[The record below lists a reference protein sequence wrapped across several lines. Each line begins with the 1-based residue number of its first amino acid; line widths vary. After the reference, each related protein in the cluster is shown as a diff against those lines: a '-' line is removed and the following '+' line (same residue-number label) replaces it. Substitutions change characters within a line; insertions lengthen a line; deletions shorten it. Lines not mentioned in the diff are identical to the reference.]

1 MPAVDLNKQYS
12 RVEER
17 VKSLETYNQVTDATK
32 QIISQQQSSLEKA
45 EDSVNS
51 PIDQLAEQ
59 KKRYQRQVRTIGLF
73 TRTNL

>member
-45 EDSVNS
+45 EDSVSS
-51 PIDQLAEQ
+51 PSNRPISRT
-59 KKRYQRQVRTIGLF
+59 KKKISKTS
-73 TRTNL
+73 

>member
-1 MPAVDLNKQYS
+1 MPAIDLNKQYD

-59 KKRYQRQVRTIGLF
+59 KKKISKTS
-73 TRTNL
+73 